1 MYLTSFHTHTAQRL
15 LLRVFGH
22 TPDRDCYRNT
32 TSLARFEA
40 VSKISEYPHSRI
52 QIFQAIGI
60 HHGLTVDKVFRG
72 FEGPLLLLFVCFVG
86 RVMPVGGGLHT
97 QGGQG

>member
-1 MYLTSFHTHTAQRL
+1 MHPGKCIDIIPHTQRL

-52 QIFQAIGI
+52 QIFQAINPPR
-60 HHGLTVDKVFRG
+60 VDKVFRG
-72 FEGPLLLLFVCFVG
+72 PKG
-86 RVMPVGGGLHT
+86 R
-97 QGGQG
+97 